1 MKCDNRITEKEHN
14 MTTTEIKY
22 QLFCMT
28 GPNVGFQVGQLF
40 NSEML
45 AKNHALSLKDD
56 TDQEYQIRSIIT
68 TTSTVEIF
76 TVPAHIPTLEEIAKE
91 IIDGSDGSFY
101 IEWNDDFQKLDE
113 PDRSKVEDMVNEEIA
128 SCDCCGWH
136 WHVESMENFVDT
148 GDNLC
153 WKCAEDR
160 REEEEEDEDNE
171 D

>member
-1 MKCDNRITEKEHN
+1 

-22 QLFCMT
+22 QLVCVI
-28 GPNVGFQVGQLF
+28 GPNDNYQVGQLF

-56 TDQEYQIRSIIT
+56 EDTEYQIRAIITTT

-76 TVPAHIPTLEEIAKE
+76 TVPAHIPTLEEIANE
-91 IIDGSDGSFY
+91 IIGWSDGSFY
-101 IEWNDDFQKLDE
+101 IEWGDDFQKLDE

-136 WHVESMENFVDT
+136 WHVESMENFIDT

-160 REEEEEDEDNE
+160 REEEEEEEDEDNE